1 MGESDRIVSLSQIKL
16 ACKNC
21 SLHQLCLPL
30 GISGNDLERLEGII
44 ARKRPMRRGEHLYSQ
59 GDKFRS
65 IYAVRTGSVKF
76 YTVDDDGCEQVNG
89 FYFPGELVG
98 LDGVSNE
105 YHSGAAR
112 ALETAS
118 VCEIP
123 FHELETLIG
132 DLPSLRHQVLR
143 IMGKEILEEQGLLML
158 LGKKDAEARLAVFL
172 LSLSDRFKARGFSAT
187 EFRLSMTR
195 NDIGNY
201 LGLAVETVSRILTRF
216 HEHKLVTADG
226 RMIKLH
232 DMAALRQLAGQCPG
246 NRESIPNQSN

>member
-30 GISGNDLERLEGII
+30 GISGDDLERLESII
-44 ARKRPMRRGEHLYSQ
+44 ARKRPLRRGDYLYSQ

-65 IYAVRTGSVKF
+65 IYAIRTGSVKL
-76 YTVDDDGCEQVNG
+76 YTVDDDGSEQING

-105 YHSGAAR
+105 YHCGAAR
-112 ALETAS
+112 ALETTS

-158 LGKKDAEARLAVFL
+158 LGKRDAEARLAVFL

-195 NDIGNY
+195 NDVGNY

-216 HEHKLVTADG
+216 HENKLMTAEG
-226 RMIKLH
+226 RMITLH
-232 DMAALRQLAGQCPG
+232 DMAALRQLAGQYPG
-246 NRESIPNQSN
+246 DRESIPNRSN